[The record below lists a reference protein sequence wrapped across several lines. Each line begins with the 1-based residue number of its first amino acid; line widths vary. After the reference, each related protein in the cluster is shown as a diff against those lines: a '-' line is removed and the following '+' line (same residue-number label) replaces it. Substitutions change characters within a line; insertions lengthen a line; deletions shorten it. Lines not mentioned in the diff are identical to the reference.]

1 MTSSAQTGF
10 NTSPQSGQ
18 RLFLVTT
25 LTLIFLTQRLETEVN
40 TGDRLLRQILCDAVE
55 SMGNETDEKRYGEMS
70 SYGLFFKTR
79 VCGCNTKGFEF
90 LDTDQKKKIIP
101 QIPQTNRCNSTLT
114 SFIFLFSFCLTT
126 PSLFFFFVFAKYV
139 HKSN

>member
-18 RLFLVTT
+18 RLFLVTS

-55 SMGNETDEKRYGEMS
+55 SMGNETDEKRYGEIS

-79 VCGCNTKGFEF
+79 VCVVVIQKALSF
-90 LDTDQKKKIIP
+90 LIQTKKKKSFLRFLR
-101 QIPQTNRCNSTLT
+101 QTGVIL
-114 SFIFLFSFCLTT
+114 L
-126 PSLFFFFVFAKYV
+126 
-139 HKSN
+139 

>member
-18 RLFLVTT
+18 RLFLVTS

-70 SYGLFFKTR
+70 SYGPFFKTR
-79 VCGCNTKGFEF
+79 VCGVVIQKALSF
-90 LDTDQKKKIIP
+90 LIQTKKKIIP

-139 HKSN
+139 HKSK

>member
-10 NTSPQSGQ
+10 NTSQSGQ
-18 RLFLVTT
+18 RLFLVTS

-79 VCGCNTKGFEF
+79 VYVVVIQKALSF
-90 LDTDQKKKIIP
+90 LIQTKKKKSFLRFLR
-101 QIPQTNRCNSTLT
+101 QTGVIL
-114 SFIFLFSFCLTT
+114 L
-126 PSLFFFFVFAKYV
+126 
-139 HKSN
+139 

>member
-18 RLFLVTT
+18 RLFLVTS

-79 VCGCNTKGFEF
+79 VCVVVIQKALSF
-90 LDTDQKKKIIP
+90 LIQTKKIIP

-139 HKSN
+139 HKSK